1 METDLLISKVEKKT
15 SRYLKQFINLSVA
28 VIICLLLANTSAF
41 AQRSLFAD
49 YKARAIGD
57 VITIELQ
64 ENING
69 ATNRDY
75 SNDSRSEAG
84 ASGTIGGNLAGFVPI
99 FGADAKFQNNSSDRN
114 RSSQTQYLRGT
125 VSAVVES
132 ITPSGD
138 LIISGSRSTEIN
150 GELHQLSIKG
160 YVRSAD
166 IDVRNTVPSFR
177 IANAEITYVQK
188 KGPKQILRQPGFVK
202 RVLLVTLSIGLGA
215 AVVIDTMAPAQ

>member
-15 SRYLKQFINLSVA
+15 SRYLMQFINLSVA

-215 AVVIDTMAPAQ
+215 AVVINTMAPAQ

>member
-1 METDLLISKVEKKT
+1 METNLLTLQNK
-15 SRYLKQFINLSVA
+15 LQFIRFNSA
-28 VIICLLLANTSAF
+28 IVIAIVLVLFFCGLASSAS

-49 YKARAIGD
+49 YKARAVGD
-57 VITIELQ
+57 VITITLQ

-75 SNDSRSEAG
+75 SNDSQSEAG

-138 LIISGSRSTEIN
+138 LIINGSRSTEIN

-166 IDVRNTVPSFR
+166 VDVRNTVPSFR

-202 RVLLVTLSIGLGA
+202 RVLLVTLSLGLGA
-215 AVVIDTMAPAQ
+215 AVVMNTMMAPAN

>member
-1 METDLLISKVEKKT
+1 METNILKSYNKPTFMRFNPTIVISIV
-15 SRYLKQFINLSVA
+15 
-28 VIICLLLANTSAF
+28 LLLYFIGSGSSAN

-57 VITIELQ
+57 VITITLQ

-75 SNDSRSEAG
+75 SNDSQSEAG

-138 LIISGSRSTEIN
+138 LIINGSRSTEIN

-166 IDVRNTVPSFR
+166 VDVRNTVPSFR

-202 RVLLVTLSIGLGA
+202 RVLLVTLSLGLGA
-215 AVVIDTMAPAQ
+215 AVVMNTMMAPAN

>member
-15 SRYLKQFINLSVA
+15 SRYLMQFINLSVA
-28 VIICLLLANTSAF
+28 VIICLLLTNTSAF

-215 AVVIDTMAPAQ
+215 AVVINTMAPAQ

>member
-1 METDLLISKVEKKT
+1 METDLLNNNIMKKRIGYIRHSVFFIGVLAFSLFFVSKT
-15 SRYLKQFINLSVA
+15 Y
-28 VIICLLLANTSAF
+28 
-41 AQRSLFAD
+41 AQRSLYAD

-138 LIISGSRSTEIN
+138 LIINGSRSTEIN

-177 IANAEITYVQK
+177 IANAEITYIQK

-202 RVLLVTLSIGLGA
+202 RVLLVTLSLGLGA
-215 AVVIDTMAPAQ
+215 AVVMNTMMTPAQ

>member
-1 METDLLISKVEKKT
+1 METYLLTHKMKPLLGLVLFLCT
-15 SRYLKQFINLSVA
+15 SSFWVLEAQ
-28 VIICLLLANTSAF
+28 
-41 AQRSLFAD
+41 AQRSLYSD

-75 SNDSRSEAG
+75 SNSSQAEAG
-84 ASGTIGGNLAGFVPI
+84 AQGTIGGNLAGFVPI
-99 FGADAKFQNNSSDRN
+99 FSADSKIDYNNSDRN

-125 VSAVVES
+125 VSAIVES
-132 ITPSGD
+132 ISPSGD

-150 GELHQLSIKG
+150 GELHQLSIRG

-166 IDVRNTVPSFR
+166 VSVRNSVPSYR

-188 KGPKQILRQPGFVK
+188 KGPKQLLRQPGLLK
-202 RVLLVTLSIGLGA
+202 RVLLVTLGLGLGG
-215 AVVIDTMAPAQ
+215 AVVMNTMMAQ